1 MFCPSLMGD
10 LLEELS
16 KKMWLVITEQHLALA
31 LSFVVP
37 GLFWQRKATRA
48 STKATEAVRL
58 LAPLD
63 VFVKWMVIGWRGY
76 GTEAVGEAEM
86 KERADKAACTIMSYV
101 FEIGD
106 ELAMP
111 DVTVAVRG
119 LAGGQTLEDAHPAVQ
134 HALSGLIEDYYVEW
148 KAIDKR
154 SRSEAEE

>member
-1 MFCPSLMGD
+1 
-10 LLEELS
+10 
-16 KKMWLVITEQHLALA
+16 
-31 LSFVVP
+31 
-37 GLFWQRKATRA
+37 
-48 STKATEAVRL
+48 
-58 LAPLD
+58 
-63 VFVKWMVIGWRGY
+63 
-76 GTEAVGEAEM
+76 
-86 KERADKAACTIMSYV
+86 MSYV

-154 SRSEAEE
+154 SRSEAEEVENFLPPHIIEKRATLRKQRKEELSKRDTELLEAAVTITASLPFGILTPCRIPSARLDQCHQFSPITLKPAPFDAQTSITYQRPCLLGLERPGR